1 MPRAPSLVLLVFAWC
16 LAAPAI
22 ELSRSN
28 RAWLALLTPAG
39 AALAA
44 AGMIVYANPADPW
57 NRLDARLPFALTFPF
72 RGGSSALRVVTA
84 IALFTIGFGFVVAGL
99 VGVVALLPL

>member
-1 MPRAPSLVLLVFAWC
+1 MPSVPSLVLLVFAWC

-28 RAWLALLTPAG
+28 WAWLALLTPAG

-44 AGMIVYANPADPW
+44 AGMIVYAHRADPW
-57 NRLDARLPFALTFPF
+57 NRLNARLPFALTFPF
-72 RGGSSALRVVTA
+72 RGRGPALRVVTA
-84 IALFTIGFGFVVAGL
+84 IALFTIGLGFVVAGL
-99 VGVVALLPL
+99 VGVAELLPL